1 MYTVSRNTEMLLSYY
16 NQVTQKRSNK
26 RLKIRK
32 GIVVD
37 LNENGSHRLIYLNAL
52 SPVGRD
58 VVT

>member
-1 MYTVSRNTEMLLSYY
+1 MLLSYY